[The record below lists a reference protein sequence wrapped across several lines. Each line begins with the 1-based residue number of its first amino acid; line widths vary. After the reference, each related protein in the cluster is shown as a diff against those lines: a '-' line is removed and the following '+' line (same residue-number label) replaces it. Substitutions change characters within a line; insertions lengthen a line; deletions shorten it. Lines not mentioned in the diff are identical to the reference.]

1 MHVVGLSCDIRPK
14 PHAVISEHRHTGS
27 SEEGLTSH
35 RPLSNASVAKQVTS
49 LAHPTYV
56 AKHIPA
62 FSLSHL
68 PPKVFLNTN
77 PFYPTFSTLPTPTP
91 MDVFKQRCQ
100 PQENP
105 LSIPMS
111 LMHHHYSEGPMQSS
125 IHFNYLTHMDQLKEK
140 QEKFYAARHQRIQQQ
155 KGKLSTC
162 SELPKCCERYAWA
175 CDTSVLIFVVLYL
188 HIP

>member
-1 MHVVGLSCDIRPK
+1 MVHTFTFATRLCILDEIDSISIHKALKPWRPNQ
-14 PHAVISEHRHTGS
+14 I
-27 SEEGLTSH
+27 
-35 RPLSNASVAKQVTS
+35 
-49 LAHPTYV
+49 
-56 AKHIPA
+56 
-62 FSLSHL
+62 
-68 PPKVFLNTN
+68 
-77 PFYPTFSTLPTPTP
+77 YPTFSTLPTPTA

-162 SELPKCCERYAWA
+162 SELPKCCERYIWA
-175 CDTSVLIFVVLYL
+175 CQRENPSLLPGASSGEV
-188 HIP
+188 P

>member
-1 MHVVGLSCDIRPK
+1 MLPNIFLLL
-14 PHAVISEHRHTGS
+14 AL
-27 SEEGLTSH
+27 LTYH
-35 RPLSNASVAKQVTS
+35 
-49 LAHPTYV
+49 
-56 AKHIPA
+56 
-62 FSLSHL
+62 
-68 PPKVFLNTN
+68 PKVFLNTN
-77 PFYPTFSTLPTPTP
+77 PIYPTFSTLPTPTP

-140 QEKFYAARHQRIQQQ
+140 QDKFYAARHQRIQQQ

-162 SELPKCCERYAWA
+162 SELPKCCERYVWA
-175 CDTSVLIFVVLYL
+175 CDTCVNVCLYCTCMYPVSFKLLSLVQVLCQQENPSLLPGASSGDV
-188 HIP
+188 P

>member
-1 MHVVGLSCDIRPK
+1 MLPNILLLL
-14 PHAVISEHRHTGS
+14 AF
-27 SEEGLTSH
+27 LTYH
-35 RPLSNASVAKQVTS
+35 
-49 LAHPTYV
+49 
-56 AKHIPA
+56 
-62 FSLSHL
+62 
-68 PPKVFLNTN
+68 PKVFLNTN
-77 PFYPTFSTLPTPTP
+77 PIYRTFSKLPTPTP
-91 MDVFKQRCQ
+91 MDVLKQRCQ

-175 CDTSVLIFVVLYL
+175 CDTPVLILVVVYL
-188 HIP
+188 HIPS